1 MNYFDFTL
9 LGMLL
14 FFTAIGAWRG
24 FVREILSLVTWSVA
38 IIVGWLF
45 AGDLVGLFE
54 GLFDDE
60 VVRRVLAFVLLFA
73 VVFLS
78 GMLIN
83 LLVNR
88 LLLQKK
94 AFRLTNTV
102 FGGLFGA
109 LRGGLVVTLVFLL
122 AGVTS
127 FPQRDWWRAA
137 LLAPYFERAA
147 IYVSHYIPRDIARH
161 IRYG

>member
-9 LGMLL
+9 LGVLL
-14 FFTAIGAWRG
+14 VFIAIGAWRG
-24 FVREILSLVTWSVA
+24 FVREILSLMTWAAA

-45 AGDLVGLFE
+45 ADDLAGLFE

-60 VVRRVLAFVLLFA
+60 VVRRVLAFVLVFA

-88 LLLQKK
+88 FLLQKK
-94 AFRLTNTV
+94 AFRTTNVV

-109 LRGGLVVTLVFLL
+109 VRGGLVVTLVFLL

-127 FPQRDWWRAA
+127 FPQRDWWREA
-137 LLAPYFERAA
+137 LLSPYFERTALFA
-147 IYVSHYIPRDIARH
+147 SQYIPRDIARH